1 MGINQNL
8 NGLSDVGLQGQ
19 GLPAM
24 APAQDPA
31 LPGVIEYNA
40 TVLVVV
46 VLGPGCILLLSLLRV
61 QGRLLEEIVLL
72 SSPVISMI
80 GRAMISKGR
89 MGDIVEC

>member
-46 VLGPGCILLLSLLRV
+46 VLGPGCILLSLLRV

-80 GRAMISKGR
+80 SRAMISKGR
-89 MGDIVEC
+89 TGDIVEC